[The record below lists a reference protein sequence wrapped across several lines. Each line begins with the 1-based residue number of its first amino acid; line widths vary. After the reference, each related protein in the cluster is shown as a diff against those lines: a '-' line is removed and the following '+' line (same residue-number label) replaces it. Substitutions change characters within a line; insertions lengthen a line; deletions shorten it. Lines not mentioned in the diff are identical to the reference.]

1 MNNGFVDFNKGPIQ
15 YYPIHDYAEYVV
27 NSPQN
32 AKKVAK
38 YWAISYVT
46 TFLLYLILLFD
57 GTNETELLSISVG
70 TYPGMLLILSTV
82 ISFFPFTHHKTKIEI
97 DPEKKIIT
105 AIVSDCYR
113 SFEGVR
119 FNAE

>member
-46 TFLLYLILLFD
+46 TFVKSQLNC
-57 GTNETELLSISVG
+57 TTQPSIDF
-70 TYPGMLLILSTV
+70 L
-82 ISFFPFTHHKTKIEI
+82 
-97 DPEKKIIT
+97 
-105 AIVSDCYR
+105 
-113 SFEGVR
+113 
-119 FNAE
+119 